1 MLSSVGFLIFLFLF
15 AVAMSF
21 CLKNEDRLIA
31 IEDRVIE
38 KIKERCRR
46 NDIQKINSK

>member
-1 MLSSVGFLIFLFLF
+1 MLSSTGFLIFLFLF

-38 KIKERCRR
+38 KIGKRYRR
-46 NDIQKINSK
+46 NEHHI